1 MNMNKI
7 ARLEHQLK
15 TARLEEELK
24 SARKEGG
31 QFSRKGSTGAGVLLA
46 AAALGG
52 GVLALD
58 KILGWGLV
66 FESPPAQPA
75 QEASRDRGQY
85 GRWWSK

>member
-1 MNMNKI
+1 MDKI

-15 TARLEEELK
+15 TARLEEQLK
-24 SARKEGG
+24 SARKERD
-31 QFSRKGSTGAGVLLA
+31 QFSRKGSTSAGVILA

-66 FESPPAQPA
+66 FNAPPPRLGSWADNTGVD
-75 QEASRDRGQY
+75 RDRGQY
-85 GRWWSK
+85 GR